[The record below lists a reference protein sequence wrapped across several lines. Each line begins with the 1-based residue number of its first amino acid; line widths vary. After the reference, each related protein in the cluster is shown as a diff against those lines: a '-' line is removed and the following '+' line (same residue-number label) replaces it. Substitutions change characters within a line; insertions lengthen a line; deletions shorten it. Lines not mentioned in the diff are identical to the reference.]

1 MLRTVNS
8 GARVAITGW
17 RSQLTLVL
25 TLVAGAAIASVAWG
39 CGGTEAPRAWTVAS
53 PDGALELRVVLNA
66 EAAGDER
73 GPNHLTYSLVR
84 NGQTLVASSPL
95 GIETTSEGFVDGL
108 RFVADETRV
117 VHDAY
122 TMIVGKRA
130 EREAHGNEHTLRFRN
145 ASGAQLELIVRVHDD
160 GAAFRYRLLGDGPV
174 TVQAEHTAFQLPTS
188 GAGFM
193 MPYDLS
199 GLLFLGVYEQ
209 PFQRVQVGDSANAS
223 GWAFPTLFEIPGDA
237 GWVLLTEADLDG
249 TYCASRL
256 GRFAPGG
263 LYSMIFPTPREGQ
276 QVGEVLPSGTLPL
289 STPWR
294 VLIAGELSTVVE
306 STLVDDLSPPST
318 IADTRWI
325 TPGRAAWSWLTQ
337 DTGDE
342 ALQREYLASA
352 AEFGWEHMLIDAHW
366 QEFEDAIPQLVS
378 DAAAL
383 GVQVHVWYNSGGPHN
398 VSAEPPRDR
407 MLDRDIRRAEM
418 ARLEEWGVAG
428 IKIDFFESDKQ
439 DRIQQYLGILE
450 DAAEHHLMVNFH
462 GATLPRGWQR
472 THPNLMTVEAVR
484 GAEFYRFPVAP
495 ADPDIHLMYVFARN
509 VVGSMDYTPV
519 VFQEALADAGLPY
532 ISSLAQAVLFESGIT
547 HFGGRAD
554 ADPAEGYRAVFAAF
568 PYVQAFMSE
577 VPSTWD
583 ETRLLSG
590 DPRTHAVLARRKGST
605 WYVAAI
611 TSTTDSVDL
620 SVPLAFLGDGAYAME
635 VIAGGATPDSF
646 TQTASSVTAADSL
659 PVALGPSG
667 GLVVVLRP

>member
-1 MLRTVNS
+1 MSPRSAFRAPIGHVVS
-8 GARVAITGW
+8 G
-17 RSQLTLVL
+17 VL
-25 TLVAGAAIASVAWG
+25 LAALLGATPLLAPG
-39 CGGTEAPRAWTVAS
+39 CGSSARPRAWSVAS
-53 PDGALELRVVLNA
+53 PDGTLELRVALRA
-66 EAAGDER
+66 EVEWDEL
-73 GPNHLTYSLVR
+73 GPERLTFSLLR
-84 NGQTLVASSPL
+84 DGRTLVADSPL
-95 GIETTSEGFVDGL
+95 GIETTEESFVSGL
-108 RFVADETRV
+108 RFVSAETRV
-117 VHDAY
+117 VNEAY

-130 EREAHGNEHTLRFRN
+130 QRTVQGNEQTLRFRN
-145 ASGAQLELIVRVHDD
+145 ASGAQLELVLRVHDD

-174 TVQAEHTAFQLPTS
+174 TVRAEHTAFQMPVD

-209 PFQRVQVGDSANAS
+209 PYQRVTVGDSANSS
-223 GWAFPTLFEIPGDA
+223 GWAFPALFEVPSDA

-249 TYCASRL
+249 SYCASRL
-256 GRFAPGG
+256 DRFAPGG
-263 LYSMIFPTPREGQ
+263 LYSMIFPSEREGQ
-276 QVGEVLPSGTLPL
+276 RVGEVPPTSTLPL
-289 STPWR
+289 TTPWR
-294 VLIAGELSTVVE
+294 VLIAGELHTVVE

-318 IADTRWI
+318 IADTSWI

-352 AEFGWEHMLIDAHW
+352 AEYGWEHLLIDAHW
-366 QEFEDAIPQLVS
+366 QEFEDAIPQLVT

-383 GVQVHVWYNSGGPHN
+383 GVHVHVWYNSGGPHN
-398 VSAEPPRDR
+398 ASAEPPRDR
-407 MLDRDIRRAEM
+407 MLDPATRRAEM
-418 ARLEEWGVAG
+418 AQLEQWGVAG
-428 IKIDFFESDKQ
+428 IKVDFFESDKQ

-450 DAAEHHLMVNFH
+450 DAAAHHLMVNFH

-472 THPNLMTVEAVR
+472 TYPNLMTVEAVR
-484 GAEFYRFPVAP
+484 GAEFHRFPVQSA
-495 ADPDIHLMYVFARN
+495 APDIHLMYVFARN

-519 VFQEALADAGLPY
+519 VFQEALADVGLPY
-532 ISSLAQAVLFESGIT
+532 VSSLAHAVLFESGIT

-554 ADPAEGYRAVFAAF
+554 ADPAEGYRAVFTAY
-568 PYVQAFMSE
+568 PYVRDFMSE

-590 DPRTHAVLARRKGST
+590 DPRTHAVLARRKGDT

-611 TSTTDSVDL
+611 TGESESVDL
-620 SVPLAFLGDGAYAME
+620 RVPLSFLGPGAYSME
-635 VIAGGATPDSF
+635 VIAGGAAPDSF
-646 TQTASSVTAADSL
+646 TQTESSVTAADSL